1 MHKRRCPSSY
11 AIKLSVYQWGEC
23 NFPKALLIC
32 PNIVKISYLFII
44 IFSLWNLL
52 IRKLTQT
59 NNINPKSYFKIPH
72 FKINDKN
79 HMIISI
85 EAEKEFDR
93 IQHPFMKKYQQ
104 NRYREKV
111 PQHNKCN
118 T

>member
-1 MHKRRCPSSY
+1 MNYTLRPIGIYPRN
-11 AIKLSVYQWGEC
+11 AR
-23 NFPKALLIC
+23 
-32 PNIVKISYLFII
+32 IVQYLKI
-44 IFSLWNLL
+44 NLCV
-52 IRKLTQT
+52 
-59 NNINPKSYFKIPH
+59 IPH